1 MVEEH
6 RSHVVQVTVQG
17 EEAAPGLVR
26 PNLDLVIV
34 TPGHE
39 QWLSTVK
46 INTSDR
52 SVVFLESI
60 YQGSHAVIP

>member
-1 MVEEH
+1 MEEY
-6 RSHVVQVTVQG
+6 RPHVVQMTIQG

-26 PNLDLVIV
+26 PNFDLVIV

-39 QWLSTVK
+39 QWLSAVK
-46 INTSDR
+46 INTSDG
-52 SVVFLESI
+52 SVVLLESI